1 MNAYAKIAIKVAIVI
16 VICFVVI
23 VGYNA
28 LYHKRFV
35 AMAEKKSSE
44 IEIGLQIEQSL
55 DSLLEYDDILPQIRH
70 VQLQDIATIR
80 NLIPDAQ
87 DFVLTSYLRRI
98 HNMISDNHLDTGGII
113 IRGTAAPYGGVDFN
127 QAFAQDP
134 MGLVT
139 DLASFTG
146 ALNEFQENMGE
157 MNNLLVS
164 YQFYNKIS
172 SGAENFTAIAG
183 GIETHIFNLSVRG
196 SYEDIKKFTFE
207 IFNMRPTTA
216 LTDFQMSPQGA
227 GFGPT
232 RQYSA
237 SFKLVTYGDASSP
250 PPLWEHYRSGLIGYG
265 TAPEAVTENNGSEVE
280 NHTEEEAEA

>member
-1 MNAYAKIAIKVAIVI
+1 
-16 VICFVVI
+16 
-23 VGYNA
+23 
-28 LYHKRFV
+28 
-35 AMAEKKSSE
+35 MAEKKSNE